1 MKKVSKLI
9 ILLFILN
16 ACSADRNDLIDAIAD
31 HNNPPIDESAIDT
44 DGDGV
49 LDNQEVTDNT
59 DINNSCSL
67 IVASQ
72 TVATSEN
79 WNEADCDSD
88 GVKNAIEIADATDPV
103 NPDTDDDGI
112 TDGDEKQEGTD
123 PTKKDT
129 DEDGIDDGVEKTDKT
144 DPLKS
149 DTDSDGV
156 SDGDEKEDGT
166 DPLNTDSDEDGV
178 SDGIEKTDG
187 TNPLEADSDG
197 DTLTDGIEKQ
207 DGTNPLKIDTDADGV
222 TDNQE
227 KLDTTNALDR
237 CSFVLNNQQEIPDAI
252 WNSTDCDNDGITNST
267 EISNGTD
274 PLVYDEQ
281 TPVASPIAGVWNL
294 TDGVINDGTGTTVY
308 LAQTFNLT
316 YTATTSDE
324 NVQVQFSENPDLVTS
339 TGTYTMLLNFNFLGS
354 DYQDTLTSESPF
366 SNGDWSINGNTLTI
380 DANTTVNGSYD
391 IIELTENTL
400 IISTP
405 VDREV
410 PAGGLN
416 LNVQGT
422 LILTFT
428 K

>member
-16 ACSADRNDLIDAIAD
+16 ACSADRNDLIDAITD

-59 DINNSCSL
+59 DINNSCSF

-72 TVATSEN
+72 TVATSES
-79 WNEADCDSD
+79 WNGADCDSD
-88 GVKNAIEIADATDPV
+88 GVNNLIEIADATDPV

-129 DEDGIDDGVEKTDKT
+129 DEDGIDDGAEKTDKT

-156 SDGDEKEDGT
+156 SDGDEKE
-166 DPLNTDSDEDGV
+166 
-178 SDGIEKTDG
+178 
-187 TNPLEADSDG
+187 
-197 DTLTDGIEKQ
+197 

-274 PLVYDEQ
+274 PLVYDEP

-324 NVQVQFSENPDLVTS
+324 NVQVQFSENPDMVTS
-339 TGTYTMLLNFNFLGS
+339 TGTYTMLLNFNFLGT

-405 VDREV
+405 IDREV